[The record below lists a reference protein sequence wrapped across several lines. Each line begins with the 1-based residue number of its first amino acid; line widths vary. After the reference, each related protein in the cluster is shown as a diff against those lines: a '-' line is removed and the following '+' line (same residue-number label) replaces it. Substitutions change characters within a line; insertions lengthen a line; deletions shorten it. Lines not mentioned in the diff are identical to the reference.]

1 MDHEK
6 RQAHLQQLFDECCTD
21 DSSEEDP
28 YQTDGDDDS
37 NYIMENLSSSE
48 DDVDSDEESVCIDS
62 DGEANENIDSETD
75 DVEAD
80 ENDKDWHETVSEI
93 PNFNFDSTSSGI
105 KIEISD
111 TSFPID
117 VFNQIFNNIMDLK
130 IRCRN
135 EYGLQLS
142 NQQRGSRF
150 KRMMKFSPVHR
161 PEMLKFL
168 GLCLLQGQ
176 IKVPKIRHRNR
187 HYTITLHSLRQCP
200 AEGSNKS

>member
-117 VFNQIFNNIMDLK
+117 VFNQIINNNIMDLL
-130 IRCRN
+130 IRCTN
-135 EYGLQLS
+135 EY
-142 NQQRGSRF
+142 
-150 KRMMKFSPVHR
+150 
-161 PEMLKFL
+161 
-168 GLCLLQGQ
+168 
-176 IKVPKIRHRNR
+176 
-187 HYTITLHSLRQCP
+187 
-200 AEGSNKS
+200 